1 MKHSVHVTVG
11 ILDPLRAQPRIA
23 RPVTVP
29 GWFAGLLLLVVG
41 VAYWIDQD
49 VREVAYQV
57 GWIGQDVAAW
67 VDRVILEWGVWLGL
81 PAPVMVWGV
90 G

>member
-11 ILDPLRAQPRIA
+11 ILDPLYLQPRIA

-29 GWFAGLLLLVVG
+29 GWFAGLLLLLVG
-41 VAYWIDQD
+41 VAGWVD
-49 VREVAYQV
+49 EAAYQV
-57 GWIGQDVAAW
+57 GWIWQDVAAW
-67 VDRVILEWGVWLGL
+67 VDRVILVWGVRLGL
-81 PAPVMVWGV
+81 PSPVMVWGV